1 MRESRR
7 LNLHKD
13 EKEKIEGEINF
24 RKWVNHHV
32 EKIRKARSL
41 IKSGVVL
48 TKKIL
53 SPSFSSEKL
62 PHPKPS
68 NNRSILGL
76 IKKSQSLNALQHP
89 KPQKEKLPSFK
100 DDSSK
105 KGLVNEVP
113 K

>member
-1 MRESRR
+1 M
-7 LNLHKD
+7 
-13 EKEKIEGEINF
+13 
-24 RKWVNHHV
+24 
-32 EKIRKARSL
+32 
-41 IKSGVVL
+41 

-76 IKKSQSLNALQHP
+76 IKKSQSLNALQQP
-89 KPQKEKLPSFK
+89 KSQKKKLSSFK

-105 KGLVNEVP
+105 KGLVKEAP
-113 K
+113 KSKQHDTIPACFQDLRMVCQNDSQSKAEHLFE